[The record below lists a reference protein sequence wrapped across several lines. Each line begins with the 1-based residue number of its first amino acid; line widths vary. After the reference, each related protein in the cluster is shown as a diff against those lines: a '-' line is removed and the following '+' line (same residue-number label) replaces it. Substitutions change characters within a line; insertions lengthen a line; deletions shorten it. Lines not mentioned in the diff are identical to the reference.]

1 MPPTV
6 HAEAAGEH
14 EEQLSG
20 LKKAAVLLVTM
31 GQAASSAVLKHFNE
45 DEVHILGREVAR
57 LQQVTTETSERVL
70 EEFYQMSVAHD
81 YVLKGGVDYAR
92 KMLVSAFGPDQ
103 ARNLLERLMK
113 TIGSDAANFDA
124 LQKADPQQLAKF
136 IHSEHPQT
144 IALILSHLK
153 ASQAAALLSS
163 LPAEMRPDVA
173 LRMAHLD
180 QISPDIIARIATIIG
195 QKLKALGE
203 LNRESYGG
211 IHAVAEMFNR
221 LDAGSSKEILTNI
234 EVQDPS
240 LVETVRHLM
249 FVFEDLLTVDG
260 NAIKEILSRVDRK
273 MLTLALKGTSD
284 NLRNHFMGNM
294 SSRGSE
300 MLREEMDTM
309 GPVKI
314 KDVEGAQQQIIS
326 VVRQLETDGTI
337 SMKGGGGGE
346 QYVL

>member
-1 MPPTV
+1 MAAAQ
-6 HAEAAGEH
+6 AEKEAER

-31 GQAASSAVLKHFNE
+31 GQTASSAVLKHFNE
-45 DEVHILGREVAR
+45 DEVHVLGREVAR
-57 LQQVTTETSERVL
+57 LQQVTNETGERVL
-70 EEFYQMSVAHD
+70 EEFYQMSVAQE
-81 YVLKGGVDYAR
+81 YVLKGGVEYAR
-92 KMLVSAFGPDQ
+92 KMMVSAFGPEQ
-103 ARNLLERLMK
+103 ARILLDRLMK

-180 QISPDIIARIATIIG
+180 QISPDIIARIAKIIG

-249 FVFEDLLTVDG
+249 FVFEDLLTVDSD
-260 NAIKEILSRVDRK
+260 AIKEILSRVDRK
-273 MLTLALKGTSD
+273 VLTLALKGTSD

-294 SSRGSE
+294 SARGSE

-314 KDVEGAQQQIIS
+314 KDVEGAQQQIIT
-326 VVRQLETDGTI
+326 VVRQLEADGTI

>member
-1 MPPTV
+1 MPV
-6 HAEAAGEH
+6 IDIDIDQ
-14 EEQLSG
+14 EEVLSG
-20 LKKAAVLLVTM
+20 IKKTAILLVTI
-31 GQAASSAVLKHFNE
+31 GEEASSNVLKHFSE
-45 DEVHILGREVAR
+45 DEVHQIGREVAR
-57 LQQVTTETSERVL
+57 LQNVPTETGERIL

-81 YVLKGGVDYAR
+81 YVLKGGVEYAR
-92 KMLVSAFGPDQ
+92 KMLVNAFGPEQ
-103 ARNLLERLMK
+103 ARSLLDRLMK
-113 TIGSDAANFDA
+113 TIGTDAANFDA

-153 ASQAAALLSS
+153 SSQAAALLSS
-163 LPAEMRPDVA
+163 LPAEMRADVA
-173 LRMAHLD
+173 LRMANLD

-211 IHAVAEMFNR
+211 IRAVAEMFNR
-221 LDAGSSKEILTNI
+221 LDTGSSKEILDNI
-234 EVQDPS
+234 EVQDPN

-249 FVFEDLLTVDG
+249 FVFEDLLTVDSG
-260 NAIKEILSRVDRK
+260 AIKEILSRVDRK
-273 MLTLALKGTSD
+273 MLTLALKGTSE
-284 NLRNHFMGNM
+284 NLRNHFMSNM
-294 SSRGSE
+294 STRGSE

-326 VVRQLETDGTI
+326 VVRQLETEGVI
-337 SMKGGGGGE
+337 NMKGGGGGE

>member
-1 MPPTV
+1 MAAAQ
-6 HAEAAGEH
+6 AEKEAER

-31 GQAASSAVLKHFNE
+31 GQTASSAVLKHFNE
-45 DEVHILGREVAR
+45 DEVHVLGREVAR
-57 LQQVTTETSERVL
+57 LQQVTNETGERVL
-70 EEFYQMSVAHD
+70 EEFYQMSVAQE
-81 YVLKGGVDYAR
+81 YVLKGGVEYAR
-92 KMLVSAFGPDQ
+92 KMMVSAFGPEQ
-103 ARNLLERLMK
+103 ARTLLDRLMK

-180 QISPDIIARIATIIG
+180 QISPDIIARIAKIIG

-249 FVFEDLLTVDG
+249 FVFEDLLTVDSD
-260 NAIKEILSRVDRK
+260 AIKEILSRVDRK
-273 MLTLALKGTSD
+273 VLTLALKGTSD

-294 SSRGSE
+294 SARGSE

-314 KDVEGAQQQIIS
+314 KDVEGAQQQIIT
-326 VVRQLETDGTI
+326 VVRQLEADGTI

>member
-1 MPPTV
+1 MAGV
-6 HAEAAGEH
+6 NAEKEGDH

-31 GQAASSAVLKHFNE
+31 GADASAMVLKNFNE
-45 DEVHILGREVAR
+45 DEVHVLGREVAR
-57 LQQVTTETSERVL
+57 LHQVTNETSERVL

-81 YVLKGGVDYAR
+81 YVLKGGVEYAR
-92 KMLVSAFGPDQ
+92 NMLVSAFGPEQ
-103 ARNLLERLMK
+103 ARSLLDRLMK
-113 TIGSDAANFDA
+113 SVGSDAVNFDA

-163 LPAEMRPDVA
+163 LPAEIRPDVA

-180 QISPDIIARIATIIG
+180 QISPDIIGRIATIIG

-221 LDAGSSKEILTNI
+221 LDAGSSKEILANI

-249 FVFEDLLTVDG
+249 FVFEDLLTVDSD
-260 NAIKEILSRVDRK
+260 AIKEILSRADRK
-273 MLTLALKGTSD
+273 LLALALKGTSD
-284 NLRNHFMGNM
+284 QLRNHFMGNM

-326 VVRQLETDGTI
+326 VVRQLEADGTI